1 MDVSL
6 VTALNSV
13 KARRIPVVEI
23 INLATGSQELLTTID
38 GIDSAVADAA
48 RQALAGG
55 LSYRTEIDGVPY
67 FLNVH
72 LPAIRLMII
81 GAVHIAQALAPMA
94 SQAGMETIVVD
105 PREAFAT
112 EDRFPGVAVLPAWP
126 DEAFKE
132 ISVDANTAMVALTH
146 DPKIDDPAVK
156 QALRAGT
163 FYIGALGSSRTHLAR
178 LERLRAAGFEQSVL
192 ERIRGPIGLDIGAR
206 EPGEIAVA
214 ILAEII
220 AHRRSRYEA
229 GKTICSASLRQK

>member
-1 MDVSL
+1 MDLSL
-6 VTALNSV
+6 VTALNSA

-23 INLATGSQELLTTID
+23 INLATGSQELLTAADCI
-38 GIDSAVADAA
+38 GSAVADAA
-48 RQALAGG
+48 REALTGG
-55 LSYRTEIDGVPY
+55 FSSRTEIDGVPY

-81 GAVHIAQALAPMA
+81 GAVHIAQSLAPMA
-94 SQAGMETIVVD
+94 ARAGMETIVID

-126 DEAFKE
+126 DEAFEE

-146 DPKIDDPAVK
+146 DPKIDDPAVEK
-156 QALRAGT
+156 ALRAGS
-163 FYIGALGSSRTHLAR
+163 FYVGALGSSRTHFAR
-178 LERLRAAGFEQSVL
+178 MERLRATGFEQSVL

-220 AHRRSRYEA
+220 AHRRS
-229 GKTICSASLRQK
+229 KI

>member
-1 MDVSL
+1 MDLSL
-6 VTALNSV
+6 VTALNSA

-23 INLATGSQELLTTID
+23 INLATGSQELLTAAD
-38 GIDSAVADAA
+38 CVGSAVADAA
-48 RQALAGG
+48 RQALTGG
-55 LSYRTEIDGVPY
+55 FSSRTEIDGVPY

-81 GAVHIAQALAPMA
+81 GAVHIAQSLAPMA
-94 SQAGMETIVVD
+94 ARAGMETIVID

-126 DEAFKE
+126 DEAFEE

-146 DPKIDDPAVK
+146 DPKIDDPAVEK
-156 QALRAGT
+156 ALRAGS
-163 FYIGALGSSRTHLAR
+163 FYVGALGSSRTHVAR
-178 LERLRAAGFEQSVL
+178 MERLRATGFEQSVL

-220 AHRRSRYEA
+220 AHRRS
-229 GKTICSASLRQK
+229 KI

>member
-1 MDVSL
+1 MDLSL
-6 VTALNSV
+6 VTTLNSA

-23 INLATGSQELLTTID
+23 INLATGTQELLTPADCVD
-38 GIDSAVADAA
+38 GPVADAA
-48 RQALAGG
+48 RQALTAG
-55 LSYRTEIDGVPY
+55 LCSRTEIDGVPY

-72 LPAIRLMII
+72 LPGIRLVII
-81 GAVHIAQALAPMA
+81 GAVHIAQSLAPMA
-94 SQAGMETIVVD
+94 TRAGMETIVID

-126 DEAFKE
+126 DEAFEE

-146 DPKIDDPAVK
+146 DPKIDDPAVEK
-156 QALRAGT
+156 GLKTGS
-163 FYIGALGSSRTHLAR
+163 FYIGALGSSRTHFAR
-178 LERLRAAGFEQSVL
+178 MERLRAAGFEQSVL

-220 AHRRSRYEA
+220 AHRRS
-229 GKTICSASLRQK
+229 KI